1 LQHSQF
7 PEPPSH
13 VYTSADKLL
22 PVEQVGLFHP
32 SPPRSVVSSNGV
44 SRTWEGWKL
53 GALLCVLVVAASL
66 ILNISVTAWASA
78 TFGLS
83 GGIGTIHRGPCP
95 SIRHTG
101 LWLHIGINILSTIM
115 LGASNYSMQCLS
127 SPTRSEVDKAHAN
140 RTWLDIGIQSIS
152 NLPKIRRM
160 RMVLW
165 IILAASSI
173 PLHLM

>member
-1 LQHSQF
+1 MQHSQF
-7 PEPPSH
+7 PGPPSH

-22 PVEQVGLFHP
+22 PVEQVCLSQP
-32 SPPRSVVSSNGV
+32 SPPRSIVTSNGV
-44 SRTWEGWKL
+44 SRTWEGWRL
-53 GALLCVLVVAASL
+53 GALLCMLVIAASL
-66 ILNISVTAWASA
+66 ILNITVTTWASA
-78 TFGLS
+78 TFGLP

-95 SIRHTG
+95 SVRITG

-140 RTWLDIGIQSIS
+140 KTWLDIGIQSIR
-152 NLPKIRRM
+152 NLTKIRRM

-165 IILAASSI
+165 LILAASSI